1 VTRLGFSVYSSR
13 ELQGNVVNLSQIAR
27 VLRGMNLKI
36 KKVYKNN
43 DKKNNKMQ
51 NYNYI
56 NFKIR

>member
-1 VTRLGFSVYSSR
+1 MTQLGFSVYSSR
-13 ELQGNVVNLSQIAR
+13 ELQGNVVSLSQIAR
-27 VLRGMNLKI
+27 VLRGMDLKI

>member
-1 VTRLGFSVYSSR
+1 MTRLGFSVYSSR